1 MTVGWTLKFENVEV
15 GNLFAAAAAPHCGT
29 PRRLYTAT
37 GCVDLWLNVRLRK
50 TLMMAMGAFSTLVT
64 LLASAVLPVGTSAS
78 PSLLQSL
85 PKSFNPGNAK
95 VVFIKDRMSVLPKG
109 FTHTGDGMAPRKDNH

>member
-15 GNLFAAAAAPHCGT
+15 GNRFAAVAAPHCGT
-29 PRRLYTAT
+29 LRRLNTAA
-37 GCVDLWLNVRLRK
+37 CRIDLSLNVRIRK
-50 TLMMAMGAFSTLVT
+50 TLTMAIGAFSTLVT

-85 PKSFNPGNAK
+85 PKSFNPGSAK

-109 FTHTGDGMAPRKDNH
+109 FTHTGDGMAPRR